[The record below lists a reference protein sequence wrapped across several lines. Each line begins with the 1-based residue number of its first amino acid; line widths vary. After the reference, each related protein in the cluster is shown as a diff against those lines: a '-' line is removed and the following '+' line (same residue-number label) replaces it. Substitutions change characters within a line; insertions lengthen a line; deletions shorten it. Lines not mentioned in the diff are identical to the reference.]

1 MSAWYLGTICERR
14 QVFFRGREKS
24 VWQQC
29 EQIESQETNR
39 GGEYALPLA
48 LALVA

>member
-14 QVFFRGREKS
+14 QVFFRGRKRS
-24 VWQQC
+24 VWQHLVS
-29 EQIESQETNR
+29 IESQETNR

-48 LALVA
+48 LAA